1 MFGAQFSLVRPLMK
15 RNLSIFAAIA
25 AALLLLSA
33 CGLFPDKP
41 DPTRDWSAARLYKEA
56 KDELNSGSYEQAIK
70 YYESLEARFPYGAYS
85 QQAQIESAYAYF
97 KQGEAAS
104 AIAAID
110 RFLKLHPNHPSAD
123 YAYYLKGLVHFNED
137 LGLFGKLSGQDLSER
152 DPKAARDS
160 FDTFKEL
167 AQRFPESKYTPDA
180 IARMK
185 YLVNAL
191 ASSEVHVARW
201 YMRRGAYI
209 AAANRA
215 QYALQNYP
223 EAPAIEEA
231 LLVMVKAYDA
241 MGMTA
246 LRDDAERVMRKNF
259 PQSTYLTGAGTV
271 SSTPWWKFW

>member
-1 MFGAQFSLVRPLMK
+1 MK
-15 RNLSIFAAIA
+15 RSLAAIA
-25 AALLLLSA
+25 FALPLLSA
-33 CGLFPDKP
+33 CGLFPDKG

-56 KDELNSGSYEQAIK
+56 KDELNSGAYEQAIK
-70 YYESLEARFPYGAYS
+70 YYETLESRFPYGSYS
-85 QQAQIESAYAYF
+85 QQAQIESAYAYY

-104 AIAAID
+104 AVAAID
-110 RFLKLHPNHPSAD
+110 RFLKLHPNHRNVD

-137 LGLFGKLSGQDLSER
+137 LGLFGKFSGQDLTER

-160 FDTFKEL
+160 FAAFKEL
-167 AQRFPESKYTPDA
+167 AQRFPQSKYTPDA

-185 YLVNAL
+185 YLINAL

-215 QYALQNYP
+215 QFALQNYP
-223 EAPAIEEA
+223 GAPAIEEA
-231 LLVMVKAYDA
+231 LFVMVKAYDA
-241 MGMTA
+241 LGMND

-259 PQSTYLTGAGTV
+259 PGSAFLAGAGAAKA
-271 SSTPWWKFW
+271 PWWKFW